1 MCGGRKT
8 EKPPRAIAAQTV
20 VAPAAVWY
28 NTLRTGMEARME
40 LDPLAI
46 RNLLIWV
53 ALALCSTVLLGGV
66 PSWMRCAAKR
76 ADPSAAAAAFAL
88 LLALSC
94 AALLHVSGG
103 LPRALAVTK
112 EQLVWIG
119 ACGLLSALSW
129 LSLFT
134 ALTGGRVSKVMP
146 VYLLSS
152 LVTLAASHVLFGAPM
167 GLWKICC
174 MVLILLGI
182 VFIESRTPQLPSQ
195 LWFVYALIAVLAAAG
210 AQLVRRGMLG
220 EAFDAEVFEAWRAA
234 FAAVILWIFV
244 FVRGKQRTLGDFSPR
259 AWLGV
264 LFAALF
270 LAGSFAATYFASLR
284 GDMSY
289 IAPIGVLT
297 SLFVMLFARMFQ
309 KEKQP
314 GASVFGTLL
323 VILGQF
329 GILMGL

>member
-1 MCGGRKT
+1 
-8 EKPPRAIAAQTV
+8 
-20 VAPAAVWY
+20 
-28 NTLRTGMEARME
+28 ME

-46 RNLLIWV
+46 RNLLIWA

-76 ADPSAAAAAFAL
+76 ADPSAAAAVFAL
-88 LLALSC
+88 LLAGCS
-94 AALLHVSGG
+94 AAFLQLTGA
-103 LPRALAVTK
+103 LPRAFSLSNV
-112 EQLVWIG
+112 QLLWLG
-119 ACGLLSALSW
+119 ACGLLSALAW

-146 VYLLSS
+146 AFLLSE
-152 LVTLAASHVLFGAPM
+152 LVTLLASHFLFGAPM

-174 MVLILLGI
+174 MVLMLLGI
-182 VFIESRTPQLPSQ
+182 VFIESSTPQMQSQ
-195 LWFVYALIAVLAAAG
+195 LWFLYALIAVLAAAG
-210 AQLVRRGMLG
+210 SQLLRRGMLG
-220 EAFDAEVFEAWRAA
+220 EAFDAGVFQFWRAA
-234 FAAVILWIFV
+234 FAAAFLWIFV
-244 FVRGKQRTLGDFSPR
+244 FLRKKQRSLADFSPR

-264 LFAALF
+264 LFAAVF
-270 LAGSFAATYFASLR
+270 YAGSIAVTHFASLR

-297 SLFVMLFARMFQ
+297 SVFVMLFARVFQ

-314 GASVFGTLL
+314 GASFFGTLL